1 MTDEASTNPPK
12 SAQPPL
18 VIATRASPLAMAQ
31 AYETRDRL
39 VSQAGYALDDLVI
52 EPIVSRGD
60 KILDKPL
67 MAIGGKGL
75 FTEEIEQG
83 LLDGRYDLAVHSLKD
98 LPTKL
103 PEGLIV
109 AAYPE
114 REDPRDVLISNGGG
128 DVLSLPQGAR
138 VGTASIRR
146 AAQLRRIRPDLN
158 IVSVR
163 GNVQTRL
170 AKLGAGEVDALMLAA
185 AGLQRLN
192 LDVPGVCPI
201 PMDQMLPAPGQA
213 CLAIECSA
221 SNAPLIETLSALS
234 CAKATA
240 AVTAERAFLDAI
252 DGDCRTPVAAHAHF
266 MPSGALHL
274 QAQVLHPVG
283 TQVFTAEGESTAD
296 DPLALGARLA
306 DDLRVQAGDDFLAE
320 IKALTKVS

>member
-1 MTDEASTNPPK
+1 MTDIASTKAREN
-12 SAQPPL
+12 AQDSL
-18 VIATRASPLAMAQ
+18 VLATRSSPLAMAQ

-39 VSQAGYALDDLVI
+39 VNQAGYMADQVVI

-75 FTEEIEQG
+75 FTQEIEDG

-98 LPTKL
+98 LPTRL
-103 PEGLIV
+103 PDGLTI
-109 AAYPE
+109 AAHPE
-114 REDPRDVLISNGGG
+114 REDPRDVLISKGGG

-146 AAQLRRIRPDLN
+146 TAQLRRLRPDLE

-170 AKLGAGEVDALMLAA
+170 SKLEAEEVDALMLAA
-185 AGLQRLN
+185 AGLQRLKLN
-192 LDVPGVCPI
+192 LQGVCHV
-201 PMDQMLPAPGQA
+201 PMEQMLPAPGQA
-213 CLAIECSA
+213 CLAIECRSDNA
-221 SNAPLIETLSALS
+221 SLLKTLSDLS
-234 CAKATA
+234 CRKATA

-266 MPSGALHL
+266 TQSGALHL
-274 QAQVLHPVG
+274 KAQVLHPVG
-283 TQVFTAEGESTAD
+283 TDVFTAEGEGSGD
-296 DPLALGARLA
+296 DPIALGGRLA
-306 DDLRVQAGDDFLAE
+306 DDLRRQAGDGFLSE
-320 IKALTKVS
+320 IKALTQVS